1 MDAETTAVALTAGR
15 IALQTLAVGGIIVFV
30 VITGFAYGTLL
41 ERKLL
46 ARMQVRVGPNR
57 AGYIPIPR
65 RGKPERRLLG
75 GVLQPL
81 ADAVKLFMKED
92 LTPDHVDP
100 VVYNLAPM
108 LTVAPAVFSL
118 AVIPWAPRIP
128 WLHGRPEQIVN
139 GEVIPAIEPLAPYL
153 AQFDYLAIA
162 PGLNVALLF
171 ILAITSVEVYGVVL
185 AGWASNSK
193 YAVLGGI
200 RSTAQMISYELSL
213 GLTLLIPV
221 MIAGS
226 LNMNDIV
233 QSQINNGWFIFLQ
246 PIAGIIFYIGALAE
260 LQRAPFDL
268 LEAEQELS
276 SGYNVEYAGMRFA
289 MFMMAEYMK
298 MIIFSALWA
307 VLFLGGYHGPFL
319 DTFPL
324 LGPVYLIL
332 KIVFGL
338 FIMIWIR
345 ASWPRL
351 RYDQLMDLGWK
362 TLLPIS
368 VLNVLITGIFIVLA
382 EEGVFDP
389 LLALVGFGG

>member
-1 MDAETTAVALTAGR
+1 MSIAGQ
-15 IALQTLAVGGIIVFV
+15 IALQTLALGLIIVFT
-30 VITGFAYGTLL
+30 VITGFAYSTLL
-41 ERKLL
+41 ERKVL
-46 ARMQVRVGPNR
+46 ARMQIRVGPNR
-57 AGYIPIPR
+57 AGYIPIPQ

-75 GVLQPL
+75 GFLQPA

-92 LTPDHVDP
+92 FTPSYVDP
-100 VVYNLAPM
+100 VVYWLAPM

-118 AVIPWAPRIP
+118 AVIPWGPLPEWMATMMPDY
-128 WLHGRPEQIVN
+128 LGAHG
-139 GEVIPAIEPLAPYL
+139 
-153 AQFDYLAIA
+153 YLAIA

-233 QSQINNGWFIFLQ
+233 QAQMNSAWFIFIQ
-246 PIAGIIFYIGALAE
+246 PIAAVIFFIGALAE

-307 VLFLGGYHGPFL
+307 VLFLGGYHGPFVEAV
-319 DTFPL
+319 PL
-324 LGPVYLIL
+324 LGPLYLIL

-351 RYDQLMDLGWK
+351 RYDQLMDFGWK

-368 VLNVLITGIFIVLA
+368 VLNVVVTGIFIVLDS
-382 EEGVFDP
+382 EGVFDA
-389 LLALVGFGG
+389 LLSSLGL

>member
-1 MDAETTAVALTAGR
+1 MGIAGT
-15 IALQTLAVGGIIVFV
+15 IALQALAVGGIIVFV
-30 VITGFAYGTLL
+30 VITGFAYSTLL

-75 GVLQPL
+75 GVMQPL

-100 VVYNLAPM
+100 IIYNLAPA

-128 WLHGRPEQIVN
+128 WLWELLPDYLGRYE
-139 GEVIPAIEPLAPYL
+139 
-153 AQFDYLAIA
+153 YLAIA
-162 PGLNVALLF
+162 PGLNIALLF
-171 ILAITSVEVYGVVL
+171 ILAITSIEVYGVVL

-193 YAVLGGI
+193 YAILGGI

-226 LNMNDIV
+226 LDLNDII
-233 QSQINNGWFIFLQ
+233 QSQINSAWFIFLQ
-246 PIAGIIFYIGALAE
+246 PVAAIVFFIGALAE

-319 DTFPL
+319 ASIPM
-324 LGPVYLIL
+324 LGPVYMIL
-332 KIVFGL
+332 KILFGL
-338 FIMIWIR
+338 FLMIWIR

-362 TLLPIS
+362 TLLPIA
-368 VLNVLITGIFIVLA
+368 VVNVVVTGIFIVLA
-382 EEGVFDP
+382 EEGVFDFIT
-389 LLALVGFGG
+389 AGFGG

>member
-1 MDAETTAVALTAGR
+1 MSPGL
-15 IALQTLAVGGIIVFV
+15 IALQTLGLGLIIVFV
-30 VITGFAYGTLL
+30 VITGFAYSTLL
-41 ERKLL
+41 ERKVL
-46 ARMQVRVGPNR
+46 ARMQIRVGPNR
-57 AGYIPIPR
+57 AGYIPIPQ

-75 GVLQPL
+75 GFLQPA

-92 LTPDHVDP
+92 FTPSYVDP
-100 VVYNLAPM
+100 VVYWLAPM

-118 AVIPWAPRIP
+118 AVIPWGP
-128 WLHGRPEQIVN
+128 V
-139 GEVIPAIEPLAPYL
+139 PAFLTNWYPAEY
-153 AQFDYLAIA
+153 DYLAIA

-171 ILAITSVEVYGVVL
+171 MLAITSVEVYGVVL

-193 YAVLGGI
+193 YAILGGI

-233 QSQINNGWFIFLQ
+233 RAQMDSAWFIFIQ
-246 PIAGIIFYIGALAE
+246 PIAAILFFIGALAE

-307 VLFLGGYHGPFL
+307 VLFLGGYHGPFV
-319 DTFPL
+319 DAVPL
-324 LGPVYLIL
+324 LGPLYLIL
-332 KIVFGL
+332 KIVLGL

-351 RYDQLMDLGWK
+351 RYDQLMDFGWK
-362 TLLPIS
+362 TMLPIS
-368 VLNVLITGIFIVLA
+368 VLNVIVTGIFIVLDS
-382 EEGVFDP
+382 EGVFDA
-389 LLALVGFGG
+389 LLSGLGL

>member
-1 MDAETTAVALTAGR
+1 MDAQTAETAITAGQ

-65 RGKPERRLLG
+65 RGQPERRLLG
-75 GVLQPL
+75 GVMQPL

-92 LTPDHVDP
+92 LTPSHVDP

-118 AVIPWAPRIP
+118 AVIPWAPKVP
-128 WLHGRPEQIVN
+128 WLWE
-139 GEVIPAIEPLAPYL
+139 LAPYL
-153 AQFDYLAIA
+153 QRFDYLAIA
-162 PGLNVALLF
+162 PGLNIALLF
-171 ILAITSVEVYGVVL
+171 ILAITSIEVYGVVL
-185 AGWASNSK
+185 AGWAANSK
-193 YAVLGGI
+193 YAILGGI

-226 LNMNDIV
+226 LNLNEIV
-233 QSQINNGWFIFLQ
+233 QAQANSAWFIFLQ
-246 PIAGIIFYIGALAE
+246 PIAAIVFFIGALAE

-298 MIIFSALWA
+298 MIIFSAIWA
-307 VLFLGGYHGPFL
+307 TLFLGGYHGPYL
-319 DTFPL
+319 DAVPM
-324 LGPVYLIL
+324 LGPIYLIL
-332 KIVFGL
+332 KIVFSL

-345 ASWPRL
+345 ASWPRM

-362 TLLPIS
+362 TLLPIA
-368 VLNVLITGIFIVLA
+368 VLNVIVTGIFIVLA
-382 EEGVFDP
+382 NEGVFDP
-389 LLALVGFGG
+389 IMSFLGLG

>member
-1 MDAETTAVALTAGR
+1 LIMTIAAQ
-15 IALQTLAVGGIIVFV
+15 IALQTLAVGGIIVFT
-30 VITGFAYGTLL
+30 VITGFAYTTLL
-41 ERKLL
+41 ERKVL
-46 ARMQVRVGPNR
+46 ARMQARVGPNR

-65 RGKPERRLLG
+65 RGKPELRLLG
-75 GVLQPL
+75 GFLQPA

-92 LTPDHVDP
+92 ITPAYVDP
-100 VVYNLAPM
+100 IVYWLAPM

-118 AVIPWAPRIP
+118 AVIPWAPLP
-128 WLHGRPEQIVN
+128 EWLAELTPQYLGR
-139 GEVIPAIEPLAPYL
+139 Y
-153 AQFDYLAIA
+153 DYIAIA

-171 ILAITSVEVYGVVL
+171 MLAITSIEVYGVVL

-193 YAVLGGI
+193 YAILGGI

-221 MIAGS
+221 MISGS

-233 QSQINNGWFIFLQ
+233 VTQMESGWFILLQ
-246 PIAGIIFYIGALAE
+246 PIAGVLFFVGALAE

-289 MFMMAEYMK
+289 MFFMAEYMK

-307 VLFLGGYHGPFL
+307 VLFLGGYHGPFVQAV
-319 DTFPL
+319 PL
-324 LGPVYLIL
+324 LGPLYLIL
-332 KIVFGL
+332 KIIFGL
-338 FIMIWIR
+338 FLMIWIR

-351 RYDQLMDLGWK
+351 RYDQLMDFGWK
-362 TLLPIS
+362 TMLPIS
-368 VLNVLITGIFIVLA
+368 VINVVVTGIFIVLA
-382 EEGVFDP
+382 EEGVFD
-389 LLALVGFGG
+389 ALTAGLF

>member
-1 MDAETTAVALTAGR
+1 MGIAGQ
-15 IALQTLAVGGIIVFV
+15 IALQTLAVAGIIVFV
-30 VITGFAYGTLL
+30 VITGFAYSTLL

-65 RGKPERRLLG
+65 RGQSERRLLG
-75 GVLQPL
+75 GVMQPL

-92 LTPDHVDP
+92 LTPTHVDP

-128 WLHGRPEQIVN
+128 WLWELVPDYLGRYE
-139 GEVIPAIEPLAPYL
+139 
-153 AQFDYLAIA
+153 YLAIA
-162 PGLNVALLF
+162 PGLNIALLF
-171 ILAITSVEVYGVVL
+171 ILAITSIEVYGVVL

-193 YAVLGGI
+193 YAILGGI

-226 LNMNDIV
+226 LNLNDIV
-233 QSQINNGWFIFLQ
+233 QAQIDSAWFILLQ
-246 PIAGIIFYIGALAE
+246 PIAGILFFIGALAE

-298 MIIFSALWA
+298 MIIFSAIWA
-307 VLFLGGYHGPFL
+307 TLFLGGYHGPFL
-319 DTFPL
+319 DAAPM
-324 LGPVYLIL
+324 LGPLYLII
-332 KIVFGL
+332 KILFSL

-345 ASWPRL
+345 ASWPRM

-362 TLLPIS
+362 TLLPIA
-368 VLNVLITGIFIVLA
+368 VLNVIVTGIFIVLA
-382 EEGVFDP
+382 EEGVFDGI
-389 LLALVGFGG
+389 LNTINGLF

>member
-1 MDAETTAVALTAGR
+1 MDAEITLTVGQ
-15 IALQTLAVGGIIVFV
+15 IVLQTLAVGGIIVFV

-65 RGKPERRLLG
+65 RGKRELRLLG
-75 GVLQPL
+75 GVMQPL

-92 LTPDHVDP
+92 LTPTHVDP

-128 WLHGRPEQIVN
+128 WLHGLPEIVDPET
-139 GEVIPAIEPLAPYL
+139 GVIIQEAVAPLAPYL

-162 PGLNVALLF
+162 PGLNIALLF
-171 ILAITSVEVYGVVL
+171 ILAVTSVEVYGVVL

-200 RSTAQMISYELSL
+200 RSTAQMISYELAL
-213 GLTLLIPV
+213 GLTLLIPI

-226 LNMNDIV
+226 LNLNDIV
-233 QSQINNGWFIFLQ
+233 QAQINSAWFIFLQ
-246 PIAGIIFYIGALAE
+246 PIAAIVFFIGALAE

-289 MFMMAEYMK
+289 MFMMAEYMQ
-298 MIIFSALWA
+298 MIIFSSIWA
-307 VLFLGGYHGPFL
+307 TLFLGGYHGPFVEQV
-319 DTFPL
+319 PL
-324 LGPVYLIL
+324 LGPLYLIL
-332 KIVFGL
+332 KIVFSL
-338 FIMIWIR
+338 FLMIWIR

-362 TLLPIS
+362 ILLPIA
-368 VLNVLITGIFIVLA
+368 VLNVVVTGIFIVLA

-389 LLALVGFGG
+389 LMSMLGLG

>member
-1 MDAETTAVALTAGR
+1 MDAQTAETAITAGQ

-65 RGKPERRLLG
+65 RGQPERRLLG
-75 GVLQPL
+75 GVMQPL

-92 LTPDHVDP
+92 LTPSHVDP

-118 AVIPWAPRIP
+118 AVIPWAPKVP
-128 WLHGRPEQIVN
+128 WLWE
-139 GEVIPAIEPLAPYL
+139 LAPYL
-153 AQFDYLAIA
+153 QRFDYLAIA
-162 PGLNVALLF
+162 PGLNIALLF
-171 ILAITSVEVYGVVL
+171 ILAITSIEVYGVVL

-193 YAVLGGI
+193 YAILGGI

-226 LNMNDIV
+226 LNLNEIV
-233 QSQINNGWFIFLQ
+233 QAQANSAWFIFLQ
-246 PIAGIIFYIGALAE
+246 PIAAIVFFIGALAE

-298 MIIFSALWA
+298 MIIFSAIWA
-307 VLFLGGYHGPFL
+307 TLFLGGYHGPFL
-319 DTFPL
+319 DAVPM
-324 LGPVYLIL
+324 LGPIYLIL
-332 KIVFGL
+332 KIVFSL

-345 ASWPRL
+345 ASWPRM

-362 TLLPIS
+362 TLLPIA
-368 VLNVLITGIFIVLA
+368 VLNVIVTGIFIVLA
-382 EEGVFDP
+382 NEGVFDP
-389 LLALVGFGG
+389 IMSFLGLG

>member
-1 MDAETTAVALTAGR
+1 MGIAGQ
-15 IALQTLAVGGIIVFV
+15 IALQTLAVAGIIVFV
-30 VITGFAYGTLL
+30 VITGFAYSTLL

-65 RGKPERRLLG
+65 RGQSERRLLG
-75 GVLQPL
+75 GVMQPL

-92 LTPDHVDP
+92 LTPTHVDP

-128 WLHGRPEQIVN
+128 WLWELVPDYLGRYE
-139 GEVIPAIEPLAPYL
+139 
-153 AQFDYLAIA
+153 YLAIA
-162 PGLNVALLF
+162 PGLNIALLF
-171 ILAITSVEVYGVVL
+171 ILAITSIEVYGVVL

-193 YAVLGGI
+193 YAILGGI

-226 LNMNDIV
+226 LNLNDIV
-233 QSQINNGWFIFLQ
+233 QAQIDSAWFIVLQ
-246 PIAGIIFYIGALAE
+246 PIAGILFFIGALAE

-298 MIIFSALWA
+298 MIIFSAIWA
-307 VLFLGGYHGPFL
+307 TLFLGGYHGPFL
-319 DTFPL
+319 DAVPM
-324 LGPVYLIL
+324 LGPLYLII
-332 KIVFGL
+332 KILFSL

-345 ASWPRL
+345 ASWPRM

-362 TLLPIS
+362 TLLPIA
-368 VLNVLITGIFIVLA
+368 VLNVIVTGIFIVLA
-382 EEGVFDP
+382 EEGVFDGI
-389 LLALVGFGG
+389 LNTINGLF